1 MSRTVY
7 LHVGAP
13 KTGTTYLQDR
23 LTLNSRA
30 LAGHDVHFPSRHA
43 LADPQL
49 SQFRAAID
57 LLGQDWGGP
66 PGHAKGAWDALVRRI
81 RRLDG
86 TVVISHETLGPATPD
101 QVRRALRDLSGSE
114 VHVVYSV
121 RDLGRQV
128 PAAWQESIKLGR
140 TWTYRR
146 FQRRMVRGLPWF
158 AAAFDLPSVL
168 ATWGADLPPE
178 RVHVVTVPHQPGDLL
193 WQRFCTVL
201 GIDPAWAPREAERV
215 NRSLGV
221 AETQLLRRLNGRI
234 DRATRRGAEFDELVR
249 HMLAERMLANRRG
262 TRLQLPARLH
272 PWAVSEAERWS
283 EWITERGVH
292 VVGDLADLHPG
303 PPVPPEEFV
312 DPAAVSAKAQL
323 GAALDA
329 LAAMTVEAARRPDPD
344 ARLTARVRGS
354 LQNRRDRR

>member
-1 MSRTVY
+1 VSRQVF

-23 LTLNSRA
+23 LTLNART
-30 LAGHDVHFPSRHA
+30 LAEHGVHFPSRHA

-49 SQFRAAID
+49 SQFRASID

-66 PGHAKGAWDALVRRI
+66 PGHATGAWDALVRRI
-81 RRLDG
+81 RRLEG
-86 TVVISHETLGPATPD
+86 TVVVSHETLAPAKPEH
-101 QVRRALRDLSGSE
+101 VRRALRDLRGSE
-114 VHVVYSV
+114 VHVVYSA

-128 PAAWQESIKLGR
+128 PAAWQESVKQGR

-146 FQRRMVRGLPWF
+146 FLRRMVQGGPWF
-158 AAAFDLPSVL
+158 ARAFDLPRVL
-168 ATWGADLPPE
+168 ETWGADLPPE
-178 RVHVVTVPHQPGDLL
+178 RIHVLTVPHEPGDVL
-193 WQRFCTVL
+193 WERFCTVL
-201 GIDPAWAPREAERV
+201 GIEPTWAPREAERV

-221 AETQLLRRLNGRI
+221 AETQLLRRLNARI
-234 DRATRRGAEFDELVR
+234 DHATRRSADFDELVR
-249 HMLAERMLANRRG
+249 HMLADRMLANRRG

-272 PWAVSEAERWS
+272 PWAVAEAERWTD
-283 EWITERGVH
+283 WITERGVH
-292 VVGDLADLHPG
+292 VVGDLAELHPG
-303 PPVPPEEFV
+303 PPVAPEEFV

-354 LQNRRDRR
+354 LRNRRDRR